1 MPARQAAPCLRC
13 GEVIDIN
20 EAAFVADIRL
30 RTVGLEDAMR
40 SPSASVSICFTC
52 GDLMAKG
59 DEPPQRTRPLD
70 HIVYELV
77 QEMVTTDLSISLV
90 SWIELRKS
98 RGLPAPTLAELRGTK
113 AFAELRR
120 AMALPPTLDRESA
133 EIIPAGKRLKEAS

>member
-13 GEVIDIN
+13 GETIDIN

-30 RTVGLEDAMR
+30 RTVGLEDALR

-70 HIVYELV
+70 HIVYTLMQEL
-77 QEMVTTDLSISLV
+77 VTTDLSISLV
-90 SWIELRKS
+90 SWIELRQA
-98 RGLPAPTLAELRGTK
+98 RGLPAPSLAELRGMK
-113 AFAELRR
+113 AFAELRK
-120 AMALPPTLDRESA
+120 AMALPPVLEREG
-133 EIIPAGKRLKEAS
+133 EILPPSKRLKEAS

>member
-20 EAAFVADIRL
+20 EAAFVCDIRI
-30 RTVGLEDAMR
+30 RTVGLEESMR

-59 DEPPQRTRPLD
+59 DEPPQRTQPLN
-70 HIVYELV
+70 HIVYELI
-77 QEMVTTDLSISLV
+77 QELVTGDLSISLV

-98 RGLPAPTLAELRGTK
+98 RGLPAPTLAELRGMK
-113 AFAELRR
+113 SFAELRKV
-120 AMALPPTLDRESA
+120 MA
-133 EIIPAGKRLKEAS
+133 IPATIEREGEALSPSRTLKAG

>member
-1 MPARQAAPCLRC
+1 MGQRQAAPCLRC
-13 GEVIDIN
+13 GEIIDIN

-30 RTVGLEDAMR
+30 RTVGLDDALR

-113 AFAELRR
+113 AFAELRK
-120 AMALPPTLDRESA
+120 AMALPPTLEREP
-133 EIIPAGKRLKEAS
+133 EILPPGKRLAS

>member
-1 MPARQAAPCLRC
+1 MAARQSAPCLRC
-13 GEVIDIN
+13 GEVIEIN

-30 RTVGLEDAMR
+30 RTVGLDDQLR
-40 SPSASVSICFTC
+40 SPSASVSICFNC

-70 HIVYELV
+70 HIVYQLV
-77 QEMVTTDLSISLV
+77 QELVTNDLSISLV

-98 RGLPAPTLAELRGTK
+98 RGLPAPSLSELRGMK

-120 AMALPPTLDRESA
+120 MTALPPMIDREP
-133 EIIPAGKRLKEAS
+133 EVMPPQKRLRDAS

>member
-1 MPARQAAPCLRC
+1 MAARQAAPCLRC
-13 GEVIDIN
+13 GEMIDVN

-70 HIVYELV
+70 HIVYQLV
-77 QEMVTTDLSISLV
+77 QEIVTNDLSISLV

-98 RGLPAPTLAELRGTK
+98 RGLPAPTLAELRGAK
-113 AFAELRR
+113 AFSDLRR
-120 AMALPPTLDRESA
+120 MMSLPATIDTEPLPSRTLKA
-133 EIIPAGKRLKEAS
+133 AG

>member
-1 MPARQAAPCLRC
+1 MGQRQAAPCLRC
-13 GEVIDIN
+13 GEIIDIN

-30 RTVGLEDAMR
+30 RTVGLDEALR

-77 QEMVTTDLSISLV
+77 QEMVTNDLSISLV

-98 RGLPAPTLAELRGTK
+98 RGLPAPSLSELRGTK
-113 AFAELRR
+113 AFADLRR
-120 AMALPPTLDRESA
+120 AMSLPTTLERSEGEVLPP
-133 EIIPAGKRLKEAS
+133 KRLKEAS